1 LAIVPAQN
9 AASLTSA
16 QRRTVIVDLLQ
27 SWKASIQ
34 ARNRW
39 IAPVLLTAF
48 LSLTL
53 LTATF
58 NDALGVPKEAWA
70 AIFVM
75 CLVGAAIWS
84 LGEIIAL
91 LKNASG
97 KSAVSI
103 DGLISQLG
111 KTAADFDQP
120 AKVQPEA
127 PTRAQ

>member
-1 LAIVPAQN
+1 LAIIPAQN
-9 AASLTSA
+9 AAALTSA
-16 QRRTVIVDLLQ
+16 QRRTIIADLLQ

-53 LTATF
+53 LTSTF
-58 NDALGVPKEAWA
+58 NDALGIPREAWQTIYIVFLA
-70 AIFVM
+70 A
-75 CLVGAAIWS
+75 AASWS
-84 LGEIIAL
+84 LGEIVAL

-97 KSAVSI
+97 KSAISI
-103 DGLISQLG
+103 EGLISQRG
-111 KTAADFDQP
+111 KTAADFDEP
-120 AKVQPEA
+120 AKVQPQA